1 MFFLYEYRSRLNERE
16 LKMTEKSS
24 FSIFLGK
31 SIGISALLLGFLNIC
46 GMFISFFHLRRFGI
60 FEISFFQIQYIF
72 VGFIFVLI
80 LIAPILIFIVLAAI
94 AEKKTNT
101 LSKILELSIVGLLAA
116 ITFIYILLF
125 FFYGDFEWNW
135 ILTRFGQVIKFGNI
149 IWLLYAWLFYAT
161 GKSLIDDLTKIKR
174 KEILPSR
181 ELWIPT
187 VFLLTLFILF
197 FTYYANIV
205 HLNIHASLGGGK
217 PIPAEILIAEEG
229 LSSVKLLGLTPDTTQ
244 KIRDISIIHETSAM
258 IYVIPSN
265 QENVK
270 SLAISKNFI
279 QGIRFLSEQSK
290 Q

>member
-1 MFFLYEYRSRLNERE
+1 LFFLYEYRSRLNERE

-197 FTYYANIV
+197 FTILRKYRSSQYSRFPWRRKTDSSGNFDSRRG
-205 HLNIHASLGGGK
+205 SL
-217 PIPAEILIAEEG
+217 LR
-229 LSSVKLLGLTPDTTQ
+229 
-244 KIRDISIIHETSAM
+244 KIIRINSGYNS
-258 IYVIPSN
+258 
-265 QENVK
+265 EN
-270 SLAISKNFI
+270 SRHFNHP
-279 QGIRFLSEQSK
+279 
-290 Q
+290 